1 MYIKLTQGRH
11 LTEGKTN
18 VYVSLVRGVLRHLV
32 GGGEGLSAPLS
43 LMQYSVISQIL
54 KKITLESPS
63 VP

>member
-32 GGGEGLSAPLS
+32 GGEGLSAPLS
-43 LMQYSVISQIL
+43 LMQYSVISQI
-54 KKITLESPS
+54 
-63 VP
+63 